1 MPAHVCELSLLY
13 YSVWVTFWP
22 KYQTSIIEAYLKMWR
37 SVFEA
42 LSPDVLL
49 SYWYIQAIFLPRLT
63 HKAKNYEALEIPAP
77 FNSKLQRTYFILPT
91 YI

>member
-1 MPAHVCELSLLY
+1 
-13 YSVWVTFWP
+13 
-22 KYQTSIIEAYLKMWR
+22 MWR

-63 HKAKNYEALEIPAP
+63 HKAKNYEALEIPIPSILA
-77 FNSKLQRTYFILPT
+77 KLQRTYFILPT